1 MAREFSR
8 TDRVG
13 SQMQRDL
20 AVLVRDELNDPRL
33 GMVTIHEVRVVRDL
47 SYAKVFFTVMGGALD
62 RRQTQRL
69 LNEAAPFFRH
79 ELGRRMKLR
88 ALPELHFV
96 YDESI
101 ERGEQLSALIERAVE
116 EDKEHE
122 TGQE

>member
-8 TDRVG
+8 TDRIG

-33 GMVTIHEVRVVRDL
+33 GMITIHEVRVVRDL
-47 SYAKVFFTVMGGALD
+47 SYAKVFFTVMGGTLD

-69 LNEAAPFFRH
+69 LNEAGPFFRH
-79 ELGRRMKLR
+79 ELGRRMKIR
-88 ALPELHFV
+88 TLPELHFV

-101 ERGEQLSALIERAVE
+101 ERGEQLSALIERQCSGP
-116 EDKEHE
+116 K
-122 TGQE
+122 

>member
-8 TDRVG
+8 TDRIG

-33 GMVTIHEVRVVRDL
+33 GMITIHEVRVVRDL
-47 SYAKVFFTVMGGALD
+47 SYAKVFFTVMGGTLD

-69 LNEAAPFFRH
+69 LNEAGPFFRH
-79 ELGRRMKLR
+79 ELGRRMKIR
-88 ALPELHFV
+88 TLPELHFV

-116 EDKEHE
+116 EDREHE
-122 TGQE
+122 TGKE